1 MTELPKRPGREYEYD
16 LMRAVAALAVV
27 MIHTCAQRWQAIDV
41 QSADWLCGMF
51 RANSAFR
58 SFL

>member
-27 MIHTCAQRWQAIDV
+27 MIHTCALRWRT
-41 QSADWLCGMF
+41 LCGMF